1 MAKVSE
7 KAREI
12 YNSKI
17 KTYKKTIQDV
27 QLSQKEL
34 MLQMRKEELKA
45 NYIKLKVSDMTLNIV
60 SYYLLMDSLS
70 QSLLGIKNET
80 FLNEG
85 RKAVYK
91 AIIMLEEIFSDYIDA
106 PYGDYEEGVSSV
118 RNFGELDRFRMIR
131 KIAFTIQTIR
141 MRLGE
146 NNRWKWSF
154 VELQARLAVLA
165 KNCVDMKKFVAG
177 MDPHAE
183 GYSQRLHHLR
193 ITENMMSQSAQEY
206 RRKYELST
214 RRMDDFKMAINLL
227 AGLRR
232 LNIFL
237 SNTSKAEELKK
248 QIEVWKHK
256 MNLDLKNQEKER
268 SHRS

>member
-17 KTYKKTIQDV
+17 KTYKKTIQEI
-27 QLSQKEL
+27 QLAQRDL
-34 MLQMRKEELKA
+34 QLQMRKDEKKA
-45 NYIKLKVSDMTLNIV
+45 NYIKLKMSDMTINIV

-70 QSLLGIKNET
+70 QSLLGIKNES

-91 AIIMLEEIFSDYIDA
+91 AIILLEEIFSAYVDA
-106 PYGDYEEGVSSV
+106 PYGDYEEGVVSV
-118 RNFGELDRFRMIR
+118 KNFSEADRFKMIR
-131 KIAFTIQTIR
+131 KIALTINFIR
-141 MRLGE
+141 TRFGE
-146 NNRWKWSF
+146 SSRWKWSF

-183 GYSQRLHHLR
+183 GYAQRLHHLR
-193 ITENMMSQSAQEY
+193 ITENMMSQSAQDY
-206 RRKYELST
+206 RRKYELAT
-214 RRMDDFKMAINLL
+214 RRIDDFKKAINLL

-237 SNTSKAEELKK
+237 SNNTQAEDLKK

-256 MNLDLKNQEKER
+256 MNLDLKNQENER
-268 SHRS
+268 NHRA